1 MRKLILFAISAALLL
16 SGCASSEKTGNFQL
30 YLTDQ
35 PVDADEI
42 WATISKIEVQKT
54 GEAFLTIWEGTKE
67 FDLLTLM
74 NTQELVLDT
83 TLEEGMYTQIR
94 LTVTE
99 GRIVIGGQS
108 NEMTVPSS
116 MVQIPLVFN
125 VIEDSSIEVVLD
137 FEADQSVDVIN
148 TGQNAEYLLKPVI
161 RVKNISY

>member
-1 MRKLILFAISAALLL
+1 MKKLILFAISAALLL

-99 GRIVIGGQS
+99 GRIVIDGQS

-116 MVQIPLVFN
+116 MVQIPLVFY
-125 VIEDSSIEVVLD
+125 VMEDSSIEVVLD
-137 FEADQSVDVIN
+137 FEADQSVNVIN

-161 RVKNISY
+161 RVENISY

>member
-1 MRKLILFAISAALLL
+1 MKKLILFALFAALLL

-35 PVDADEI
+35 PVDAEEI

-67 FDLLTLM
+67 YDLLTLM

-116 MVQIPLVFN
+116 MVHIPLVFN
-125 VIEDSSIEVVLD
+125 VMEDSSIEVVLD
-137 FEADQSVDVIN
+137 FEADQSVDVIH
-148 TGQNAEYLLKPVI
+148 TAQNAKYLLKPVI
-161 RVKNISY
+161 RVENISY